1 MNFKLL
7 VPLKNV
13 NKITCKSTANHWV
26 WSGTPGIWWTIL
38 VDFAIQ
44 DFKPFLLTQRAH
56 SHTYSA
62 VFVVVLAAYSN
73 GLTSNTFFFPPSMH
87 PALIGAL
94 PFFQNEYDH
103 IYHSLFVAQSFS
115 VQTMQILNIQR
126 KLQESFLWLTVVF
139 FDETLSHPATSL
151 KTNLKPKPT
160 HNMLEVNLT
169 AIQKKAKKPKT
180 KHHQVSADIR
190 GLWLESILCQ
200 LKYDARKSRDACQEL
215 CSVFTS
221 SPLGQKR
228 YQTDPLYLV
237 PNRILTIQGVQ
248 NY

>member
-1 MNFKLL
+1 
-7 VPLKNV
+7 
-13 NKITCKSTANHWV
+13 
-26 WSGTPGIWWTIL
+26 
-38 VDFAIQ
+38 
-44 DFKPFLLTQRAH
+44 
-56 SHTYSA
+56 
-62 VFVVVLAAYSN
+62 
-73 GLTSNTFFFPPSMH
+73 MH

-169 AIQKKAKKPKT
+169 AIQKKTKQNKKN
-180 KHHQVSADIR
+180 HRQVSADIR
-190 GLWLESILCQ
+190 GLCLESILRQ

-221 SPLGQKR
+221 SPLGQKKVSNR
-228 YQTDPLYLV
+228 SITSGTKQNIDNIQETDFFR
-237 PNRILTIQGVQ
+237 RILRIR
-248 NY
+248 

>member
-1 MNFKLL
+1 
-7 VPLKNV
+7 
-13 NKITCKSTANHWV
+13 
-26 WSGTPGIWWTIL
+26 
-38 VDFAIQ
+38 
-44 DFKPFLLTQRAH
+44 
-56 SHTYSA
+56 
-62 VFVVVLAAYSN
+62 
-73 GLTSNTFFFPPSMH
+73 MH

-169 AIQKKAKKPKT
+169 AIQKKAKQNKQTKKT
-180 KHHQVSADIR
+180 HHQVSADIR
-190 GLWLESILCQ
+190 GSL
-200 LKYDARKSRDACQEL
+200 
-215 CSVFTS
+215 
-221 SPLGQKR
+221 LGKHFM
-228 YQTDPLYLV
+228 P
-237 PNRILTIQGVQ
+237 IEI
-248 NY
+248 

>member
-1 MNFKLL
+1 
-7 VPLKNV
+7 
-13 NKITCKSTANHWV
+13 
-26 WSGTPGIWWTIL
+26 
-38 VDFAIQ
+38 
-44 DFKPFLLTQRAH
+44 
-56 SHTYSA
+56 
-62 VFVVVLAAYSN
+62 
-73 GLTSNTFFFPPSMH
+73 MH

-103 IYHSLFVAQSFS
+103 IYNSLFVAQSFS

-169 AIQKKAKKPKT
+169 AIQKKT
-180 KHHQVSADIR
+180 KNHHQVSADIR
-190 GLWLESILCQ
+190 GLCLESILRQ

-237 PNRILTIQGVQ
+237 QNNIDNIQETDFFRRILRIR
-248 NY
+248 

>member
-73 GLTSNTFFFPPSMH
+73 GLTSNSFFFFSPPSMH

-160 HNMLEVNLT
+160 HNMLDVNLT
-169 AIQKKAKKPKT
+169 AIQKKAKQNKQTNKKNPPP
-180 KHHQVSADIR
+180 
-190 GLWLESILCQ
+190 
-200 LKYDARKSRDACQEL
+200 
-215 CSVFTS
+215 SVCWHS
-221 SPLGQKR
+221 
-228 YQTDPLYLV
+228 
-237 PNRILTIQGVQ
+237 GVFAWKAFYANLNMMPEKAEMPVR
-248 NY
+248 NYVQSLQALH

>member
-1 MNFKLL
+1 MLACVRFISFYPLHLKKELCIIRASLFVRHPSHSYISRHYHSAAELPDNIATSVASRMNFKLL

-73 GLTSNTFFFPPSMH
+73 GLTSNSSPPSMH

-115 VQTMQILNIQR
+115 VQTMQILNIQW

-139 FDETLSHPATSL
+139 F
-151 KTNLKPKPT
+151 
-160 HNMLEVNLT
+160 
-169 AIQKKAKKPKT
+169 
-180 KHHQVSADIR
+180 
-190 GLWLESILCQ
+190 W
-200 LKYDARKSRDACQEL
+200 RD
-215 CSVFTS
+215 T
-221 SPLGQKR
+221 
-228 YQTDPLYLV
+228 
-237 PNRILTIQGVQ
+237 
-248 NY
+248 